1 MGAEVRMA
9 ETGNY
14 PSHHV
19 PDEGIAYLPGER
31 VRVDHSSGQVRIVK
45 DDEGDHEVLTSRP
58 APEVHA
64 DRPVLRINLRRLRP

>member
-1 MGAEVRMA
+1 MA

-19 PDEGIAYLPGER
+19 PDEGTVYLPGER
-31 VRVDHSSGQVRIVK
+31 VRVDRASGQARIVK